1 MHWSEKAANLGTAA
15 GSLAALVAVLLS
27 LNELN
32 NKQDMLDEY
41 AESMNE
47 LLDRVDSQKLFND
60 RLYELAALWPDG
72 DLPGLTLDEI
82 WKHPVVQQMGISKG
96 ELVALVH
103 LGLSNGIIRPGSQG
117 YPIGSDLSPST
128 IPLNWDWALRLE

>member
-60 RLYELAALWPDG
+60 QLYELAALWPDG
-72 DLPGLTLDEI
+72 DSPGLTLDEI

-96 ELVALVH
+96 NSL
-103 LGLSNGIIRPGSQG
+103 LSFTL
-117 YPIGSDLSPST
+117 D
-128 IPLNWDWALRLE
+128 